1 MSSDVV
7 EDLILFAKHLFHQKK
22 MRKSFNNDNKF
33 EVPQKHSSYPITVTF
48 TKKGLA
54 KCKQRKC
61 LNYSTYGVCGHT
73 LEESAC
79 TSSLTWFLQSLQKDR
94 HSVDFLELPNFGNP
108 SGSGPKVDYK
118 RVRSKNISD
127 KRLKALFRQF
137 SSTELTKLERLIKF
151 NNEPEVPFGQSLEPK
166 PPQSELQLQ
175 RHKLLK
181 RHQQVSKC
189 NGYGTLT
196 NPTKNYIF

>member
-33 EVPQKHSSYPITVTF
+33 EVPQKHSPYPITVTF
-48 TKKGLA
+48 TKKGLV

-79 TSSLTWFLQSLQKDR
+79 TSSLT
-94 HSVDFLELPNFGNP
+94 
-108 SGSGPKVDYK
+108 
-118 RVRSKNISD
+118 
-127 KRLKALFRQF
+127 
-137 SSTELTKLERLIKF
+137 
-151 NNEPEVPFGQSLEPK
+151 
-166 PPQSELQLQ
+166 
-175 RHKLLK
+175 
-181 RHQQVSKC
+181 
-189 NGYGTLT
+189 
-196 NPTKNYIF
+196 